1 MNNNQ
6 SIYLAGG
13 CFWGVEG
20 YFSQLKGVVSTSV
33 GYANGLTE
41 ETNYNQLKETDHAET
56 IHIQYDSK
64 QISLQEILKHY
75 FRIVDPTSL
84 NKQGNDV
91 GRQYRTGI
99 YFVEKNDLTVIEQ
112 ELKTLEA
119 QINQSVVIELEPL
132 KNYVLAEEYHQD
144 YLKKNPNGYCHV
156 DISLAQVPLS

>member
-1 MNNNQ
+1 
-6 SIYLAGG
+6 
-13 CFWGVEG
+13 
-20 YFSQLKGVVSTSV
+20 
-33 GYANGLTE
+33 
-41 ETNYNQLKETDHAET
+41 TDHAET

-112 ELKTLEA
+112 ELKTLEP

-132 KNYVLAEEYHQD
+132 KNYV
-144 YLKKNPNGYCHV
+144 
-156 DISLAQVPLS
+156 